1 MRSSLSAGRDSP
13 AQPIGRRP
21 TGLAVGLLVVA
32 LIILLAVVGGAA
44 EHGAGTAQLR
54 RGPASILLSVLTT
67 LSGFAGVASLMLLFW
82 ALVTRNRRSLDGS
95 APKRHSPVLV
105 TGVLLAIFACFTA
118 LLALA
123 ARKRYVQP
131 LLGLTGRPGI
141 HSAPAGHP
149 LPFNT
154 AASFATS
161 SFVIAIVAI
170 VALVRIVRSMGW
182 RRVLRGLHSLS
193 PSAEIDSE
201 QATAPPADLGTLG
214 RELAALSVAD
224 PSAEPDP
231 RRAVI
236 GCYLQMLEV
245 AARHGP
251 ARRVTETPTEY
262 LRRMLALT
270 GTSEGPATTLTA
282 LFELARYSA
291 HVVEESMRSEAIGA
305 LSALRNDLLAGATG

>member
-1 MRSSLSAGRDSP
+1 MR
-13 AQPIGRRP
+13 RRP
-21 TGLAVGLLVVA
+21 TSLALGLIVIA
-32 LIILLAVVGGAA
+32 LIILLAVIGGAA

-54 RGPASILLSVLTT
+54 RGPASIVLSVLMT

-105 TGVLLAIFACFTA
+105 TGVLLAIFACFAA

-154 AASFATS
+154 VASFATS
-161 SFVIAIVAI
+161 SIVIAIVAI
-170 VALVRIVRSMGW
+170 VALVRIARSMGW
-182 RRVLRGLHSLS
+182 KRVLHGLHS
-193 PSAEIDSE
+193 PSASDEIDPE
-201 QATAPPADLGTLG
+201 EAAARPAEVGTLS
-214 RELAALSVAD
+214 RKLAAVSVAD
-224 PSAEPDP
+224 PTAEPDP

-251 ARRVTETPTEY
+251 LRRATETPTEY
-262 LRRMLALT
+262 LRRMLAMT
-270 GTSEGPATTLTA
+270 GTRKGPATSLTA
-282 LFELARYSA
+282 LFELARYSG
-291 HVVEESMRSEAIGA
+291 HRVDESMRSEAIAA
-305 LSALRNDLLAGATG
+305 LSALRDDLLVGANG